1 MPQSPD
7 DPAPTNSERG
17 APPAAAPVAAVDF
30 ALAAA
35 SGSAPAAPAVS
46 RTRFQLAILALAL
59 GGFGIG
65 VTEFAAMGLLRSIAD
80 SFSVSE
86 PQAGSVISAYA
97 LGVVVGAPLLTV
109 WTSRWR
115 RRVLLTVLMVLFTIG
130 NVAAAFAPTFET
142 LVAAR
147 FIAGI
152 PHGAYFGVA
161 SLVAASL
168 AGEGKHARAVAQVLL
183 GLSVANVIGVPAVTW
198 LGEAAGWGSAFL
210 AVGVIG
216 ALTVTAIVVVVP
228 EPQRGPVVRAREE
241 LAALARP
248 QILATLAVG
257 AVGFGG
263 MFAIYTY
270 IQWTMVDVAGID
282 RAWMPAVLAV
292 YGLGMVVGNIAGGI
306 VADRDLD
313 RGLVLIATIMT
324 AVLAL
329 FALAARHPGTA
340 IVGLFLVGATGSAL
354 VPGLQTRLMRY
365 AGRGQ
370 TLAASLNHSALN
382 AANALGA
389 WLGGVVIA
397 LGFGYTSPALAGAAL
412 AAVGLAILVAAVLG
426 ARRSES
432 V

>member
-1 MPQSPD
+1 MPQ
-7 DPAPTNSERG
+7 
-17 APPAAAPVAAVDF
+17 PVAEHPGF
-30 ALAAA
+30 
-35 SGSAPAAPAVS
+35 SPARV
-46 RTRFQLAILALAL
+46 QLAILALAL

-80 SFSVSE
+80 SFDISE
-86 PQAGSVISAYA
+86 PQAGTVISAYA

-115 RRVLLTVLMVLFTIG
+115 RRTLLMVLMGLFTAG
-130 NVAAAFAPTFET
+130 NVVAAFAPTLET

-147 FIAGI
+147 FLAGI

-168 AGEGKHARAVAQVLL
+168 AGAGKQARAVAQVLL
-183 GLSVANVIGVPAVTW
+183 GLSVANVIGVPMATW
-198 LGEAAGWGSAFL
+198 LGEAAGWQSAFL

-216 ALTVTAIVVVVP
+216 AATVIAILVVVP
-228 EPQRGPVVRAREE
+228 EPTVGVVVRAREE

-248 QILATLAVG
+248 QVLATLAVG

-282 RAWMPAVLAV
+282 RSWMPAVLAV
-292 YGLGMVVGNIAGGI
+292 YGLGMVAGNILGGI
-306 VADRDLD
+306 IADRDLD
-313 RGLVLIATIMT
+313 RGLLLIATVMT
-324 AVLAL
+324 VILAL
-329 FALAARHPGTA
+329 FAVAAHHPATA
-340 IVGLFLVGATGSAL
+340 VIGLFLVGTTGSAL

-397 LGFGYTSPALAGAAL
+397 FGFGYPSPALAGAAL
-412 AAVGLAILVAAVLG
+412 AGLGLAILAAAVLG
-426 ARRSES
+426 ARRSEVS
-432 V
+432 

>member
-1 MPQSPD
+1 MPQPSDRPD
-7 DPAPTNSERG
+7 TAATADTATT
-17 APPAAAPVAAVDF
+17 ADAAPDTAAT
-30 ALAAA
+30 ATTATHQL
-35 SGSAPAAPAVS
+35 SPARVN
-46 RTRFQLAILALAL
+46 LAILALAL

-65 VTEFAAMGLLRSIAD
+65 VTEFAAMGLLRSIAE
-80 SFSVSE
+80 SFGVAE
-86 PQAGSVISAYA
+86 PEAGTVISAYA

-115 RRVLLTVLMVLFTIG
+115 RRTLLMVLMGLFTVG
-130 NVAAAFAPTFET
+130 NATAAFAPSLET

-147 FIAGI
+147 FLAGI

-168 AGEGKHARAVAQVLL
+168 AGPGKQARAVASVLL
-183 GLSVANVIGVPAVTW
+183 GLSVANVIGVPVATW
-198 LGEAAGWGSAFL
+198 LGDAAGWESAFL

-216 ALTVTAIVVVVP
+216 ALTVAAILVVVP
-228 EPQRGPVVRAREE
+228 EPPAGPVVRAREE

-282 RAWMPAVLAV
+282 RAWMPAVLAI
-292 YGLGMVVGNIAGGI
+292 YGLGMVAGNVLGGI
-306 VADRDLD
+306 IADRNLD
-313 RGLVLIATIMT
+313 GGLVAITAIM
-324 AVLAL
+324 VGILAL
-329 FALAARHPGTA
+329 FAVAAHHPVTA
-340 IVGLFLVGATGSAL
+340 IVGLFLVGSTGSAL

-370 TLAASLNHSALN
+370 TLAAALNHSALN

-389 WLGGVVIA
+389 WIGGVVIA
-397 LGFGYTSPALAGAAL
+397 MGFGYTSPALAGASL
-412 AAVGLAILVAAVLG
+412 AAIGLVILAAAAVG
-426 ARRSES
+426 ARRSEAA
-432 V
+432 

>member
-1 MPQSPD
+1 MPQ
-7 DPAPTNSERG
+7 
-17 APPAAAPVAAVDF
+17 PVAEHPGF
-30 ALAAA
+30 
-35 SGSAPAAPAVS
+35 SPARV
-46 RTRFQLAILALAL
+46 QLAILALAL

-80 SFSVSE
+80 SFDISE
-86 PQAGSVISAYA
+86 PQAGTVISAYA

-115 RRVLLTVLMVLFTIG
+115 RRTLLMVLMGLFTAG
-130 NVAAAFAPTFET
+130 NVVAAFAPTLET

-147 FIAGI
+147 FLAGI

-168 AGEGKHARAVAQVLL
+168 AGAGKQARAVAQVLL
-183 GLSVANVIGVPAVTW
+183 GLSVANVIGVPVATW
-198 LGEAAGWGSAFL
+198 LGEAAGWESAFL

-216 ALTVTAIVVVVP
+216 AATVVAILVVVP
-228 EPQRGPVVRAREE
+228 EPTGGVVVRAREE

-292 YGLGMVVGNIAGGI
+292 YGLGMVAGNIIGGI

-313 RGLVLIATIMT
+313 RGLVLIATVMT

-329 FALAARHPGTA
+329 FSLAAHNPVTA
-340 IVGLFLVGATGSAL
+340 VIGLFLVGATGSAL

-389 WLGGVVIA
+389 WIGGVVIA
-397 LGFGYTSPALAGAAL
+397 FGFGYTSPALAGAAL
-412 AAVGLAILVAAVLG
+412 AALGLAILVAAVLG
-426 ARRSES
+426 ARRSEAA
-432 V
+432 

>member
-1 MPQSPD
+1 M
-7 DPAPTNSERG
+7 
-17 APPAAAPVAAVDF
+17 
-30 ALAAA
+30 
-35 SGSAPAAPAVS
+35 
-46 RTRFQLAILALAL
+46 LALAL

-80 SFSVSE
+80 SFDISE
-86 PQAGSVISAYA
+86 PQAGTVISAYA

-115 RRVLLTVLMVLFTIG
+115 RRTLLMVLMGLFTAG
-130 NVAAAFAPTFET
+130 NVVAAFAPTLET

-147 FIAGI
+147 FLAGI

-168 AGEGKHARAVAQVLL
+168 AGAGKQARAVAQVLL
-183 GLSVANVIGVPAVTW
+183 GLSVANVIGVPVATW
-198 LGEAAGWGSAFL
+198 LGEAAGWESAFL

-216 ALTVTAIVVVVP
+216 AATVVAILVVVP
-228 EPQRGPVVRAREE
+228 EPTGGVVVRAREE

-248 QILATLAVG
+248 QILATLVVG

-292 YGLGMVVGNIAGGI
+292 YGLGMVAGNVVGGI
-306 VADRDLD
+306 IADRDLD
-313 RGLVLIATIMT
+313 RGLVVIATVMT

-329 FALAARHPGTA
+329 FSLAAHNPVTA
-340 IVGLFLVGATGSAL
+340 VIGLFLVGATGSAL

-389 WLGGVVIA
+389 WIGGVVIA
-397 LGFGYTSPALAGAAL
+397 FGFGYTSPALAGAAL
-412 AAVGLAILVAAVLG
+412 AALGLVILVAAVLG
-426 ARRSES
+426 ARRSEAA
-432 V
+432 

>member
-1 MPQSPD
+1 MSQ
-7 DPAPTNSERG
+7 
-17 APPAAAPVAAVDF
+17 PVAEH
-30 ALAAA
+30 
-35 SGSAPAAPAVS
+35 SGLSPA
-46 RTRFQLAILALAL
+46 RIRFAILALAL

-80 SFSVSE
+80 DFGISE
-86 PQAGSVISAYA
+86 PQAGTVISAYA

-115 RRVLLTVLMVLFTIG
+115 RRTLLMVLMALFTVG
-130 NVAAAFAPTFET
+130 NVSAAFAPTLET

-147 FIAGI
+147 FLAGI

-168 AGEGKHARAVAQVLL
+168 AGAGKQARAVAQVLL
-183 GLSVANVIGVPAVTW
+183 GLSVANVIGVPVATW
-198 LGEAAGWGSAFL
+198 LGEAAGWQSAFL

-216 ALTVTAIVVVVP
+216 AATVIAILVVVP
-228 EPQRGPVVRAREE
+228 EPAGGVVVRAREE

-248 QILATLAVG
+248 QVLATLAVG

-282 RAWMPAVLAV
+282 RSWMPAVLAV
-292 YGLGMVVGNIAGGI
+292 YGLGMVAGNILGGI
-306 VADRDLD
+306 IADRDLD
-313 RGLVLIATIMT
+313 RGLLLIATVMT
-324 AVLAL
+324 VILAL
-329 FALAARHPGTA
+329 FAVAAHHPATA
-340 IVGLFLVGATGSAL
+340 VIGLFLVGTTGSAL

-397 LGFGYTSPALAGAAL
+397 FGFGYTSPALAGAAL
-412 AAVGLAILVAAVLG
+412 AGLGLAILVAAVLG
-426 ARRSES
+426 ARRSEVS
-432 V
+432 

>member
-1 MPQSPD
+1 MGETS
-7 DPAPTNSERG
+7 APTVTR
-17 APPAAAPVAAVDF
+17 ARVRLAVF
-30 ALAAA
+30 
-35 SGSAPAAPAVS
+35 
-46 RTRFQLAILALAL
+46 ALAL

-80 SFSVSE
+80 GFGISE
-86 PQAGSVISAYA
+86 PRAGTVISAYA

-115 RRVLLTVLMVLFTIG
+115 RRTLLMVLMVLFTVG
-130 NVAAAFAPTFET
+130 NVSAAFAPTLET
-142 LVAAR
+142 LIAAR
-147 FIAGI
+147 FLAGI

-168 AGEGKHARAVAQVLL
+168 AGPGKQSRAVAQVLL
-183 GLSVANVIGVPAVTW
+183 GLSVANVIGVPVATW
-198 LGEAAGWGSAFL
+198 LGEAAGWQSAFL

-216 ALTVTAIVVVVP
+216 AATVIAILVVVP
-228 EPQRGPVVRAREE
+228 EPTGGVVVRAREE

-248 QILATLAVG
+248 QVLATLAVG

-282 RAWMPAVLAV
+282 RTWMPAILAV
-292 YGLGMVVGNIAGGI
+292 YGLGMVAGNILGGI
-306 VADRDLD
+306 IADRDLD
-313 RGLVLIATIMT
+313 RGLVFIASTMT
-324 AVLAL
+324 VILAL
-329 FALAARHPGTA
+329 FAIAAHHPVTA
-340 IVGLFLVGATGSAL
+340 VIGLFLVGATGSAL

-389 WLGGVVIA
+389 WIGGVVIA
-397 LGFGYTSPALAGAAL
+397 FGFGYTSPALAGAAL
-412 AAVGLAILVAAVLG
+412 AAVGLVILVVAVLG
-426 ARRSES
+426 ARRSET

>member
-1 MPQSPD
+1 MPQ
-7 DPAPTNSERG
+7 
-17 APPAAAPVAAVDF
+17 PVAEHPGF
-30 ALAAA
+30 
-35 SGSAPAAPAVS
+35 SPARV
-46 RTRFQLAILALAL
+46 QLAILALAL

-80 SFSVSE
+80 SFDISE
-86 PQAGSVISAYA
+86 PQAGTVISAYA

-115 RRVLLTVLMVLFTIG
+115 RRTLLMVLMVLFTAG
-130 NVAAAFAPTFET
+130 NVVAAFAPTLET

-147 FIAGI
+147 FLAGI

-168 AGEGKHARAVAQVLL
+168 AGAGKQARAVAQVLL
-183 GLSVANVIGVPAVTW
+183 GLSVANVIGVPVATW
-198 LGEAAGWGSAFL
+198 LGEAAGWESAFL

-216 ALTVTAIVVVVP
+216 AATVVAILVVVP
-228 EPQRGPVVRAREE
+228 EPTGGVVVRAREE

-292 YGLGMVVGNIAGGI
+292 YGLGMVAGNVVGGI
-306 VADRDLD
+306 IADRDLD
-313 RGLVLIATIMT
+313 RGLVAIGGVMT

-329 FALAARHPGTA
+329 FSLAAHNPVTA
-340 IVGLFLVGATGSAL
+340 VIGLFLVGATGSAL

-389 WLGGVVIA
+389 WIGGVVIA
-397 LGFGYTSPALAGAAL
+397 FGFGYTSPALAGAAL
-412 AAVGLAILVAAVLG
+412 AALGLAILVAAVLG
-426 ARRSES
+426 ARRSEAS
-432 V
+432 

>member
-1 MPQSPD
+1 MT
-7 DPAPTNSERG
+7 TN
-17 APPAAAPVAAVDF
+17 PAAG
-30 ALAAA
+30 AAA
-35 SGSAPAAPAVS
+35 LSPRRV
-46 RTRFQLAILALAL
+46 QVAILALAL

-80 SFSVSE
+80 DFGLTE
-86 PQAGSVISAYA
+86 PRAGQVITAYA

-115 RRVLLTVLMVLFTIG
+115 RRTLLLVLMALFTVG
-130 NVAAAFAPTFET
+130 NVVAAFAPTAGT

-147 FIAGI
+147 FVAGI

-168 AGEGKHARAVAQVLL
+168 AGPGRQARAVSMVLL
-183 GLSVANVIGVPAVTW
+183 GLSVANVIGVPAATW
-198 LGEAAGWGSAFL
+198 LGEAMGWQAAFL

-216 ALTVTAIVVVVP
+216 ALTVAAILVVVP
-228 EPQRGPVVRAREE
+228 EPTGTVVVRAREE

-248 QILATLAVG
+248 QVLATLAVG

-263 MFAIYTY
+263 MFAVY
-270 IQWTMVDVAGID
+270 TMVDVAGID

-292 YGLGMVVGNIAGGI
+292 YGLGMVAGTLAGGV

-313 RGLVLIATIMT
+313 RGLLAIAAAMT
-324 AVLAL
+324 VILAL
-329 FALAARHPGTA
+329 FSVAAHHPVTA
-340 IVGLFLVGATGSAL
+340 VVGLFLVGSTGSAM
-354 VPGLQTRLMRY
+354 VPGLQARLMRH

-389 WLGGVVIA
+389 WLGGAVIA
-397 LGFGYTSPALAGAAL
+397 LGFGYTSPALAGAGL
-412 AAVGLAILVAAVLG
+412 AAVGLGILVAAVSG
-426 ARRSES
+426 PRRHRHP
-432 V
+432 